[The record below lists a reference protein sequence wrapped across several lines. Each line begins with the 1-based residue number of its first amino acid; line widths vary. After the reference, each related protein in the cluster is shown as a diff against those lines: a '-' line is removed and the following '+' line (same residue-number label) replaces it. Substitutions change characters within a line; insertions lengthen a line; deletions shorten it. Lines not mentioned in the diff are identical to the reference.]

1 MLFKDYTYSVLIVSC
16 IRKICCK
23 YKSVCCRRTSFGPV
37 KLVKSAGEARRRLA
51 DLDFDIV
58 LINTPL
64 ADDFGTKLA
73 HDVAVDTKSGVLMF
87 VKADLYDEVT
97 DQRN

>member
-1 MLFKDYTYSVLIVSC
+1 MLFKDYTYSVLIVSASEKFAAS
-16 IRKICCK
+16 IKA
-23 YKSVCCRRTSFGPV
+23 YLPENEFGPV

-64 ADDFGTKLA
+64 ADD
-73 HDVAVDTKSGVLMF
+73 
-87 VKADLYDEVT
+87 
-97 DQRN
+97 